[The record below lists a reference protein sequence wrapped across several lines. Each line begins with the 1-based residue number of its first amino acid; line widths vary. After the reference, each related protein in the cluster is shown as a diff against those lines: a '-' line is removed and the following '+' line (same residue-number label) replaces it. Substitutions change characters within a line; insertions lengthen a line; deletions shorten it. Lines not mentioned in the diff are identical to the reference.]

1 MDRKYKTGKIGC
13 DNVNNK
19 VIRLINNY
27 TKRRDSEKKQLASE
41 TRVSRRRT
49 MFFGSLLSVFA
60 VILLMV
66 AFNQKQS
73 NAELYED
80 VLATSEVLD
89 EKNKQHSDLEQQI
102 RQLNDEN
109 YILRIARSEFFLS
122 EEGELIFNL
131 PTKEDEAESDEE

>member
-1 MDRKYKTGKIGC
+1 MS
-13 DNVNNK
+13 NK

-27 TKRRDSEKKQLASE
+27 TKKRDSEKKQLASE
-41 TRVSRRRT
+41 SRVSRRRT
-49 MFFGSLLSVFA
+49 LVFGSFLAAVV
-60 VILLMV
+60 VILLTV

-73 NAELYED
+73 NEALYDE

-102 RQLNDEN
+102 RQLNDDN

-131 PTKEDEAESDEE
+131 PDKENEEESDEE

>member
-1 MDRKYKTGKIGC
+1 M
-13 DNVNNK
+13 NNK

-27 TKRRDSEKKQLASE
+27 TKKRENEKKQLASE

-49 MFFGSLLSVFA
+49 MFFGSILSAFV

-73 NAELYED
+73 NAELYEE

-131 PTKEDEAESDEE
+131 PTKENEEESDGE

>member
-1 MDRKYKTGKIGC
+1 MS
-13 DNVNNK
+13 NK

-27 TKRRDSEKKQLASE
+27 TKKRDSEKKQLASE
-41 TRVSRRRT
+41 SRVSRRRT
-49 MFFGSLLSVFA
+49 MVFGSLLTAIV
-60 VILLMV
+60 VILLTV

-73 NAELYED
+73 NGELHEE

-102 RQLNDEN
+102 RQLNDDN

-131 PTKEDEAESDEE
+131 PDKKNKEESEGE